1 MSFDLDAAKTFIY
14 AHARLL
20 ERHRLAYLL
29 GEAGPEP
36 VVTVLRAYRNADGG
50 FGNAIEPDMRAP
62 VSQPVGAH
70 TAMEILHEVGVHD
83 DALIDGAADWL
94 TTVTRAD
101 GGVPF
106 CLASALDYPRNPIW
120 QPADESSIIQTG
132 ANAAA
137 LHELGVA
144 HPWLDRADEF
154 MWREIEKLDLTT
166 AADNPGTGYVV
177 RFAITFLNAVPDDQR
192 ANAALDALRPGLD
205 RFVST
210 EPGGDVQTALD
221 IAPWPDSRSRA
232 LVDPADIERNLD
244 ALEAAQQPD
253 GGWMFG
259 WDGWNPAATLE
270 WRGVVTIE
278 ALRLLHANK
287 RT

>member
-20 ERHRLAYLL
+20 ERHRLAHLL

-36 VVTVLRAYRNADGG
+36 VINAVRAYRNPDGG

-62 VSQPVGAH
+62 DSQPVGAH
-70 TAMEILHEVGVHD
+70 TAMEILHEVGIHD
-83 DALIDGAADWL
+83 DELIQGAGDWL

-101 GGVPF
+101 GGIPF
-106 CLASALDYPRNPIW
+106 CLPSVLDYPRNPIW

-137 LHELGVA
+137 LHELGAA
-144 HPWLDRADEF
+144 HPWLDGADDF
-154 MWREIEKLDLTT
+154 MWRRIEELDLTT
-166 AADNPGTGYVV
+166 ADDNPGTGYVT
-177 RFAITFLNAVPDDQR
+177 RFAITFLNAVPDGPR
-192 ANAALDALRPGLD
+192 ADAALDALEPGLD
-205 RFVST
+205 RFVAA

-221 IAPWPDSRSRA
+221 IAPWPGSRSRRLFDA
-232 LVDPADIERNLD
+232 ADLERNLD

-253 GGWMFG
+253 GGWTFG

-270 WRGVVTIE
+270 WRGVVTIS
-278 ALRLLHANK
+278 ALRVLAAN
-287 RT
+287 RRI